1 MINNMLLTLLNVI
14 CFFFLVAFSTLEQ
27 AHNSLSL
34 SCSGKLLGTCR
45 PNALPT
51 ELLSWHCNLWP

>member
-1 MINNMLLTLLNVI
+1 MINNMPLTLLNVI
-14 CFFFLVAFSTLEQ
+14 CFFLVAFSTLEQ

-51 ELLSWHCNLWP
+51 ELLS